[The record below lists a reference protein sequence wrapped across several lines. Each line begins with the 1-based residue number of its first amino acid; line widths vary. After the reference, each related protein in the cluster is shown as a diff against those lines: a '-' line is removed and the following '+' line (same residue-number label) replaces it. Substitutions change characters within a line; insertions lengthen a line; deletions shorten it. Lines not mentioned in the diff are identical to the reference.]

1 MPGRDQTG
9 PNGMG
14 PFTGRGMG
22 VRRGGGGFGYGFN
35 GGFRRGGGSGRGY
48 GLHRNFY
55 EEDYELSQKEYLEN
69 ELRIMKEQVARL
81 EEQLQ
86 NK

>member
-1 MPGRDQTG
+1 
-9 PNGMG
+9 
-14 PFTGRGMG
+14 
-22 VRRGGGGFGYGFN
+22 
-35 GGFRRGGGSGRGY
+35 
-48 GLHRNFY
+48 LHRNFY